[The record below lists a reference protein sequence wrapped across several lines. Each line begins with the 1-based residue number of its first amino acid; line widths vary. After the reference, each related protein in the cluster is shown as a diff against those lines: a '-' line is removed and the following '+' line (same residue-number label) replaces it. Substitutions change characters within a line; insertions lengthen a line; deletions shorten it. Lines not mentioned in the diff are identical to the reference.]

1 MGFFKV
7 FSIFQSIFQN
17 IQHSCFPDLDFV
29 RQFLLKTPLGGFIE
43 FDDLCAWPAFVPSS
57 AWRTY
62 MPSCLWFL
70 LAFSFF
76 NLPSR
81 PSFFDVLYLSSFLYV
96 PKVPSFLTCLTCFSL
111 FSCLFICLYV
121 YMPLFMGLHY
131 IYALT
136 LPLYAFIFSVFFT
149 CLYCLTGLYF

>member
-7 FSIFQSIFQN
+7 FSIFQWIFQN
-17 IQHSCFPDLDFV
+17 VQHNCFPDLDFV
-29 RQFLLKTPLGGFIE
+29 RQFLLKTSLGGIIE

-62 MPSCLWFL
+62 MPSCLCFL

-111 FSCLFICLYV
+111 FTCLFICLYV

-136 LPLYAFIFSVFFT
+136 LPSYAFIFSVFFT